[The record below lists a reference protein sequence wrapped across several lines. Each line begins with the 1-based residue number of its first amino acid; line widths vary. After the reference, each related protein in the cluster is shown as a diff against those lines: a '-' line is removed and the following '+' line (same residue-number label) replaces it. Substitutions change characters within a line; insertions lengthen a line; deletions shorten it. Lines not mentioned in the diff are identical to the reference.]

1 MVIPCVDFSVFPCPI
16 LLTNDCCLSGLTVVL
31 DVSACEFSE
40 APARPLGG
48 RGGDKPSPARPL
60 NAEAI
65 EKQRQVRLIVFA
77 TPISHVVCP
86 VSAFNFR
93 LRRCLP
99 VSVGPLRLLRQ
110 PPVQAS
116 SELLLLLLPHLCKR
130 LLVSALSL

>member
-1 MVIPCVDFSVFPCPI
+1 MLAGYVAFVALGF
-16 LLTNDCCLSGLTVVL
+16 GLNRVRTH
-31 DVSACEFSE
+31 DSPHNAE